1 MVTINL
7 GDPNVVENFK
17 ALNEL
22 RKTGMFTDDQLQ
34 KMYDKQVEADRER
47 DEKEMQSKTNSR
59 LVGFTS
65 FKDDTSRLE
74 KFLNHFAPTEL

>member
-22 RKTGMFTDDQLQ
+22 RKTEMFTDD
-34 KMYDKQVEADRER
+34 K
-47 DEKEMQSKTNSR
+47 
-59 LVGFTS
+59 
-65 FKDDTSRLE
+65 
-74 KFLNHFAPTEL
+74 

>member
-22 RKTGMFTDDQLQ
+22 RKTGMFTDEQLQ
-34 KMYDKQVEADRER
+34 QMYDKQVEADRER
-47 DEKEMQSKTNSR
+47 DEDE
-59 LVGFTS
+59 
-65 FKDDTSRLE
+65 
-74 KFLNHFAPTEL
+74 P

>member
-22 RKTGMFTDDQLQ
+22 RKTGMFTDEQLQ
-34 KMYDKQVEADRER
+34 QMYDKQVEADRGRYE
-47 DEKEMQSKTNSR
+47 DEPR
-59 LVGFTS
+59 
-65 FKDDTSRLE
+65 
-74 KFLNHFAPTEL
+74 

>member
-22 RKTGMFTDDQLQ
+22 RKTGMFTDEQLQ
-34 KMYDKQVEADRER
+34 QMYDKQVEADRER
-47 DEKEMQSKTNSR
+47 DKNESR
-59 LVGFTS
+59 
-65 FKDDTSRLE
+65 
-74 KFLNHFAPTEL
+74 

>member
-22 RKTGMFTDDQLQ
+22 RKTGVFTDEQLQ
-34 KMYDKQVEADRER
+34 QMYDKQVEADRER
-47 DEKEMQSKTNSR
+47 GEDET
-59 LVGFTS
+59 
-65 FKDDTSRLE
+65 
-74 KFLNHFAPTEL
+74 

>member
-22 RKTGMFTDDQLQ
+22 RKTGMFTEEQLQ
-34 KMYDKQVEADRER
+34 QMYDKQVEADRER
-47 DEKEMQSKTNSR
+47 GEDESR
-59 LVGFTS
+59 
-65 FKDDTSRLE
+65 
-74 KFLNHFAPTEL
+74 

>member
-22 RKTGMFTDDQLQ
+22 RKTGMFTDEQLQ
-34 KMYDKQVEADRER
+34 QMYDKQVEADRER
-47 DEKEMQSKTNSR
+47 GEDES
-59 LVGFTS
+59 
-65 FKDDTSRLE
+65 
-74 KFLNHFAPTEL
+74 